1 MAVLSAYL
9 QSMGVGLLR
18 RILCV
23 FRVRITVFV
32 LNKEAVGVR
41 ATQCAGG
48 GGATPGPGRVG

>member
-1 MAVLSAYL
+1 
-9 QSMGVGLLR
+9 MGVGLLR

-41 ATQCAGG
+41 AVYNG
-48 GGATPGPGRVG
+48 GGATPGPGRLG